1 MRATDLIRK
10 VLDIVDAVEQR
21 NSGPET
27 VSTDDAERRFDQ
39 IKDLEDCGCD
49 DTQFA
54 NEPREKIADIAV
66 VTTLAGG
73 GMNAPKHPMDLRVKD
88 PSMYP
93 GV

>member
-10 VLDIVDAVEQR
+10 VLDIVDAVDQK
-21 NSGPET
+21 NSSPES
-27 VSTDDAERRFDQ
+27 VPTDDAERRFNQ
-39 IKDLEDCGCD
+39 IKDLEDCGCN

-54 NEPREKIADIAV
+54 NEPQEKTADIAV

-73 GMNAPKHPMDLRVKD
+73 GINAPKHPQDLRVKD

>member
-10 VLDIVDAVEQR
+10 VLDIFDAVEQR
-21 NSGPET
+21 NFSPES

-49 DTQFA
+49 TQFA
-54 NEPREKIADIAV
+54 NEPREKTADIAV

-88 PSMYP
+88 PSMYS
-93 GV
+93 GS